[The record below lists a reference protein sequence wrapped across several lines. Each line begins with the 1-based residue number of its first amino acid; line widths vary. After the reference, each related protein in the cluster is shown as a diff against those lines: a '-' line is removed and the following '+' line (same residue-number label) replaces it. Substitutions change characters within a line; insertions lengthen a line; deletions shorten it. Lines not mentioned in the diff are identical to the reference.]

1 MSPTLVQGLLSGE
14 ISLEKAVA
22 RLARLPEDAIVD
34 FVGQLSEQSQ
44 DLIEKKILVLVYREI
59 AKTDVEKAVNM
70 LRIAADRKVPPS

>member
-1 MSPTLVQGLLSGE
+1 VSPTLVQGLLSGE